1 MIDLTP
7 EAKQRFDDYLRRMR
21 SALRGSRA
29 VEPDEVEQN
38 VIEHVDVALAGTPAP
53 IGAERLGEVLAQLGP
68 PEQWLPDDERPAW
81 RKMMDR
87 VMNGPEDWRLAYLSF
102 ALTALMILSL
112 PIGGI
117 LLLLPAFILSRAYV
131 ELLEQRGEPIGA
143 RRWLVLPPIVLLL
156 VMICGIALI
165 APAAAFG
172 AMLGEGT
179 LREFGLDF
187 ESRPDRVKVFSG
199 MLTMAAGIWWI
210 ILSGVFA
217 MLMTPFRALFAPV
230 TSRLRRGHALVLT
243 IAGLVLAGI
252 GGLLLLV

>member
-1 MIDLTP
+1 MMDLTP

-29 VEPDEVEQN
+29 IEADEVEQN
-38 VIEHVDVALAGTPAP
+38 VIEHVDVALAGAQAP

-81 RKMMDR
+81 RKVMDR
-87 VMNGPEDWRLAYLSF
+87 VMSGPEDWRLAYLSF
-102 ALTALMILSL
+102 ALTALMILSF

-117 LLLLPAFILSRAYV
+117 LLLVPAFILSRAYV

-156 VMICGIALI
+156 VFVCGIALI

-172 AMLGEGT
+172 AILSEGA
-179 LREFGLDF
+179 LREFGFDF
-187 ESRPDRVKVFSG
+187 ESRPERVRLFIG

-243 IAGLVLAGI
+243 IAGVVLSGI
-252 GGLLLLV
+252 GSVLVFV